1 MAFVDHFPL
10 AESLGVFVGVSGFEW
25 LAEGQ
30 AELMNALLAAAV
42 GGGII
47 SAARRLKQRRNRKD

>member
-10 AESLGVFVGVSGFEW
+10 AESLGVFVGVSSFEW